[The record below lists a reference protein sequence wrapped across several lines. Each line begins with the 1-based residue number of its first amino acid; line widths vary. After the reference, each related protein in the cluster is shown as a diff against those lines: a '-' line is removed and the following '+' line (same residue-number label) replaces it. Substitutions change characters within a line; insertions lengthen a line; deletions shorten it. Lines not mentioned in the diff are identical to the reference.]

1 MDQEHTVQEL
11 QNSLRSYLSLFQAG
25 KKEGIRK
32 DYLLSFDSV
41 PFKVLFQ
48 AEKNLLDDGVPYYPL
63 KGLIQLLYP
72 SSAAPAASCT
82 GSCLEEP

>member
-1 MDQEHTVQEL
+1 MNQEHTVQEL
-11 QNSLRSYLSLFQAG
+11 QNSLRSYLSLFQSG

-32 DYLLSFDSV
+32 DYLLSFGSV

-48 AEKNLLDDGVPYYPL
+48 AEKNLLAYGVPYYPF
-63 KGLIQLLYP
+63 KELIQLLYP
-72 SSAAPAASCT
+72 FSAASAASCT

>member
-32 DYLLSFDSV
+32 DYLLSFGSV

-48 AEKNLLDDGVPYYPL
+48 AEKNLLAYGVPYYPF
-63 KGLIQLLYP
+63 KELIQLLYP
-72 SSAAPAASCT
+72 SSSDSSVSC
-82 GSCLEEP
+82 SCSCKEEP